1 MGNRNHL
8 RSLLAGESRA
18 YGFTIAFW
26 GSGAILINSFGTP
39 NFIEAVSYGAG
50 AITGFGILALLAFRG
65 ISKDLESSQ
74 GAALVL
80 SSIHYLAALLP
91 LTASQLIVE
100 NISGASTA
108 FFLSGLSVSVIYN
121 SLSVLEED
129 IAELIGNRLD

>member
-1 MGNRNHL
+1 MRNRNHL
-8 RSLLAGESRA
+8 RSFLAGESRA

-26 GSGAILINSFGTP
+26 GSGAILVNSFGTP

-50 AITGFGILALLAFRG
+50 AITGFGILALVAFRG
-65 ISKDLESSQ
+65 ISKDLDDGQ
-74 GAALVL
+74 GTALVL

-91 LTASQLIVE
+91 LIASQLIIEYV
-100 NISGASTA
+100 SSVSAA

-129 IAELIGNRLD
+129 IAEFIGNKLD